1 MNYITYFR
9 AYDQQRVMYNVC
21 EAQDLLMSPGRVIL
35 DQGYKVDEKTG
46 GRPLDGDGM
55 SEKIIF

>member
-1 MNYITYFR
+1 MS
-9 AYDQQRVMYNVC
+9 C
-21 EAQDLLMSPGRVIL
+21 EAQDLLMSPGGVIL

-55 SEKIIF
+55 RKKIVF